1 MSIIQTNAQ
10 EIMKETNKPIP
21 NLNRIECLAR
31 EIERLST
38 GSGKDTNGGVRVRS

>member
-1 MSIIQTNAQ
+1 MTTIQQNAQ
-10 EIMKETNKPIP
+10 EIMRETNKPIP

-38 GSGKDTNGGVRVRS
+38 GSGSEAHGVRAQP

>member
-1 MSIIQTNAQ
+1 MTIIQSNAQ
-10 EIMKETNKPIP
+10 EIMRETNKPIP

-38 GSGKDTNGGVRVRS
+38 GSGSEAHGVRTQS